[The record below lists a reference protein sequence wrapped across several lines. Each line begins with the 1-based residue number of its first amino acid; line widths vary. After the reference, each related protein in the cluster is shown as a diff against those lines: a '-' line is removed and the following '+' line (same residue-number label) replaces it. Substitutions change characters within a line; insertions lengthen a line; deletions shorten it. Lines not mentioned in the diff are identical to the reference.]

1 MTEQLAREF
10 KEVDERAVSG
20 LDQRR
25 KVALGTIALSFCA
38 WLRSR
43 QGTSIYLQHDA
54 ETRNNADRWQNPHT
68 LITSETAMLRL
79 FEERLD
85 PFPPDEAPPPPVGL
99 MRFLWA
105 CTRGARGYILAFAL
119 LSASVSIYE
128 AWLFSF
134 LGQVVDLL
142 STWQSGGAAGDE
154 ESRVLWGIGIVL
166 VVSIGLVALRTMVQH
181 QILAIN
187 LPLRLRWDFHRL
199 MLRQSLSF
207 FSDEFSGRVTT
218 KVMQTALSVREVL
231 FTLIEILP
239 GIGVYFIAIIAL
251 AGGFALKLMLPFLA
265 WIVLFGLAMV
275 YFVPRLGKVG
285 QEQADARSSMTGR
298 IADAYTNITTVK
310 LFSHSKREAHFAR
323 AAMEDF
329 KLTGFRQMRLVSQ
342 FEIVNQALVVA
353 LILGAGGYALWLWHQ
368 GEVGTGAVA
377 AITAMALRINGMSHW
392 IMWQMTSLFENI
404 GTVQDGM
411 ATLTS
416 GPKVQDVPDAKVLEP
431 AGGEVVFDNVSFN
444 YNGERQVLDGL
455 TLHIRPGEKIG
466 LVGRSGAG
474 KSTLINL
481 LLRFYDVDRGEIRI
495 DGQNIAEVTQDSLR
509 SVIGMVTQDTSLLH
523 RSIRDNIA
531 YGRPDATDEDI
542 HRAAVNAQADGFIS
556 QLSDKQGHSGYD
568 TLVGERGIKLS
579 GGQRQRIAIAR
590 VMLKNAPILL
600 LDEATSALD
609 SEVEVAIQESLDEM
623 MQGKT
628 VIAIAHRLSTI
639 AAMDRLIVMDEGR
652 IVEQGTHAQLLEK
665 NGTYA
670 RLWQHQSGGFLGE
683 DRGLVEVMEE

>member
-1 MTEQLAREF
+1 
-10 KEVDERAVSG
+10 
-20 LDQRR
+20 
-25 KVALGTIALSFCA
+25 
-38 WLRSR
+38 
-43 QGTSIYLQHDA
+43 
-54 ETRNNADRWQNPHT
+54 
-68 LITSETAMLRL
+68 MLRA
-79 FEERLD
+79 FEQRLD

-99 MRFLWA
+99 LRFLWA
-105 CTRGARGYILAFAL
+105 CTRGARGYVLALAL
-119 LSASVSIYE
+119 LSAGVSIYE

-142 STWQSGGAAGDE
+142 SAWQAGGAADGQE
-154 ESRVLWGIGIVL
+154 TRVLWGIAIVL
-166 VVSIGLVALRTMVQH
+166 LTSIGLVALRTMVQH
-181 QILAIN
+181 QVLAIN

-218 KVMQTALSVREVL
+218 KVMQTALAVREVL
-231 FTLIEILP
+231 FTVIEIAP

-251 AGGFALKLMLPFLA
+251 AGGFDLKLMLPFIA
-265 WIVLFGLAMV
+265 WVALFGLAML
-275 YFVPRLGKVG
+275 YFVPRLGQVG
-285 QEQADARSSMTGR
+285 QEQAHARSSMTGR
-298 IADAYTNITTVK
+298 VSDAYTNITTVK

-342 FEIVNQALVVA
+342 FEIVNQALVVG
-353 LILGAGGYALWLWHQ
+353 LIAGAGGYALWLWHQ

-377 AITAMALRINGMSHW
+377 AITAMALRVNGMSHW

-411 ATLTS
+411 ETLTR
-416 GPKVQDVPDAKVLEP
+416 GPKVQDAPNAGVLKTT
-431 AGGEVVFDNVSFN
+431 GGAVDFDNVSFN

-455 TLHIRPGEKIG
+455 TLHIRPGEKVG

-481 LLRFYDVDRGEIRI
+481 LLRFYDVDSGEIRI
-495 DGQNIAEVTQDSLR
+495 DGQNIAKVTQDSLR
-509 SVIGMVTQDTSLLH
+509 SAIGMVTQDTSLLH

-531 YGRPDATDEDI
+531 YGRPDATEQQI
-542 HRAAVNAQADGFIS
+542 RHAAANAQADAFIE
-556 QLSDKQGHSGYD
+556 QLSDRQGHSGYD

-609 SEVEVAIQESLDEM
+609 SEVEVAIQESLNEM

-639 AAMDRLIVMDEGR
+639 AAMDRLIVMDQGR
-652 IVEQGTHAQLLEK
+652 IIEQGTHSELLAR

-683 DRGLVEVMEE
+683 DQGVAEAME

>member
-1 MTEQLAREF
+1 
-10 KEVDERAVSG
+10 V
-20 LDQRR
+20 
-25 KVALGTIALSFCA
+25 
-38 WLRSR
+38 
-43 QGTSIYLQHDA
+43 
-54 ETRNNADRWQNPHT
+54 
-68 LITSETAMLRL
+68 
-79 FEERLD
+79 
-85 PFPPDEAPPPPVGL
+85 
-99 MRFLWA
+99 
-105 CTRGARGYILAFAL
+105 
-119 LSASVSIYE
+119 
-128 AWLFSF
+128 
-134 LGQVVDLL
+134 
-142 STWQSGGAAGDE
+142 
-154 ESRVLWGIGIVL
+154 
-166 VVSIGLVALRTMVQH
+166 
-181 QILAIN
+181 LAIN

-218 KVMQTALSVREVL
+218 KVMQTALAVREVL
-231 FTLIEILP
+231 FTLIEVLP

-251 AGGFALKLMLPFLA
+251 AGGFALQLMLPFLA
-265 WIVLFGLAMV
+265 WGALFGLAML

-285 QEQADARSSMTGR
+285 QEQAHARSSMTGR
-298 IADAYTNITTVK
+298 ISDAYTNITTVK

-342 FEIVNQALVVA
+342 FEIVNQALVVG

-368 GEVGTGAVA
+368 GQVGAGAVA
-377 AITAMALRINGMSHW
+377 AVTAMALRINGMSHW

-411 ATLTS
+411 ATLTR
-416 GPKVQDVPDAKVLEP
+416 GPKVQDAPDAGTLVTR
-431 AGGEVVFDNVSFN
+431 GGAVTFDKVSFN
-444 YNGERQVLDGL
+444 YNGERQVLDDL
-455 TLHIRPGEKIG
+455 SLHIRPGEKVG

-481 LLRFYDVDRGEIRI
+481 LLRFYDVNSGEIRI
-495 DGQNIAEVTQDSLR
+495 DGQNIAHVTQDSLR
-509 SVIGMVTQDTSLLH
+509 SAIGMVTQDTSLLH

-531 YGRPDATDEDI
+531 YGRPEATEAQI
-542 HRAAVNAQADGFIS
+542 RSAAANAQADGFIS
-556 QLSDKQGHSGYD
+556 QLSDRQGHSGYD

-609 SEVEVAIQESLDEM
+609 SEVEVAIQESLDDM

-652 IVEQGTHAQLLEK
+652 IIEQGSHAELLDR

-670 RLWQHQSGGFLGE
+670 RLWRHQSGGFLGE
-683 DRGLVEVMEE
+683 DQGLAEAVE

>member
-1 MTEQLAREF
+1 M
-10 KEVDERAVSG
+10 
-20 LDQRR
+20 
-25 KVALGTIALSFCA
+25 
-38 WLRSR
+38 LRSF
-43 QGTSIYLQHDA
+43 
-54 ETRNNADRWQNPHT
+54 E
-68 LITSETAMLRL
+68 RL
-79 FEERLD
+79 LD
-85 PFPPDEAPPPPVGL
+85 PFPPDEVPPPPEGL
-99 MRFLWA
+99 GKFLWA
-105 CTRGARGYILAFAL
+105 CTRGARGYVLGLAVF
-119 LSASVSIYE
+119 SAAVSLYE

-142 STWQSGGAAGDE
+142 AAWKAGGAITRP
-154 ESRVLWGIGIVL
+154 ESHVLWGISAVL
-166 VVSIGLVALRTMVQH
+166 VASVGLVAVRTMLQH
-181 QILAIN
+181 QVLAIN

-199 MLRQSLSF
+199 MLKQSLSF

-218 KVMQTALSVREVL
+218 KVMQTALAVRDVL
-231 FTLIEILP
+231 FTMIEIAP
-239 GIGVYFIAIIAL
+239 GIGVYFVAIIAL
-251 AGGFALKLMLPFLA
+251 AGTFDLRLMLPFVG
-265 WIVLFGLAMV
+265 WIALFGLAMY
-275 YFVPRLGKVG
+275 YFVPRLGEVG
-285 QEQADARSSMTGR
+285 QEQANARSSMTGR
-298 IADAYTNITTVK
+298 ISDAYTNITTVK
-310 LFSHSKREAHFAR
+310 LFSHTNREAHFAR

-329 KLTGFRQMRLVSQ
+329 KQTGFRQMRLVSQ
-342 FEIVNQALVVA
+342 FEIVNQALVAA
-353 LILGAGGYALWLWHQ
+353 LIMAAGGYALWLWHQ

-411 ATLTS
+411 STLTR
-416 GPKVQDVPDAKVLEP
+416 GPKVQDAPNATTLQTT
-431 AGGEVVFDNVSFN
+431 GGAVTFENVSFN
-444 YNGERQVLDGL
+444 YNGERQVLDDL
-455 TLHIRPGEKIG
+455 NLRIAAGEKIG

-481 LLRFYDVDRGEIRI
+481 LLRFYDLDSGAIRI
-495 DGQNIAEVTQDSLR
+495 DGQNIAHVTQDSLR

-531 YGRPDATDEDI
+531 YGRPDATDEQVR
-542 HRAAVNAQADGFIS
+542 RAALNAQADDFIRL
-556 QLSDKQGHSGYD
+556 LSDKQGHSGYD

-579 GGQRQRIAIAR
+579 GGQRQRVAIAR

-639 AAMDRLIVMDEGR
+639 AAMDRLVVMDHGR
-652 IVEQGTHAQLLEK
+652 IIEQGTHAELLAS

-670 RLWQHQSGGFLGE
+670 RLWRHQSGGFLGE
-683 DRGLVEVMEE
+683 DEGVVEAAD

>member
-1 MTEQLAREF
+1 
-10 KEVDERAVSG
+10 
-20 LDQRR
+20 
-25 KVALGTIALSFCA
+25 
-38 WLRSR
+38 
-43 QGTSIYLQHDA
+43 
-54 ETRNNADRWQNPHT
+54 
-68 LITSETAMLRL
+68 MLRV
-79 FEERLD
+79 FERRLD

-105 CTRGARGYILAFAL
+105 CTRGARGYVLALAL

-142 STWQSGGAAGDE
+142 STWQAGGAVSGQ
-154 ESRVLWGIGIVL
+154 ESRVLWGIAIVL
-166 VVSIGLVALRTMVQH
+166 LTSVGLVALRTMVQH

-218 KVMQTALSVREVL
+218 KVMQTALAVREVL
-231 FTLIEILP
+231 FTLIEIAP

-265 WIVLFGLAMV
+265 WVALFGLAML
-275 YFVPRLGKVG
+275 YFVPRLGQVG
-285 QEQADARSSMTGR
+285 QEQAHARSSMTGR
-298 IADAYTNITTVK
+298 ISDAYTNITTVK
-310 LFSHSKREAHFAR
+310 LFSHSNREAHFAR

-329 KLTGFRQMRLVSQ
+329 KQTGFRQMRLVSQ
-342 FEIVNQALVVA
+342 FEIVNQALVVG

-368 GEVGTGAVA
+368 GQVGAGAVA

-411 ATLTS
+411 ETLTR
-416 GPKVQDVPDAKVLEP
+416 GPKVQDAPDAGVLVP
-431 AGGEVVFDNVSFN
+431 SGGAVTFDNVHFN

-455 TLHIRPGEKIG
+455 SLHIRAGEKIG

-481 LLRFYDVDRGEIRI
+481 LLRFYDVDSGTIRI
-495 DGQNIAEVTQDSLR
+495 DGQNIAQVTQDSLR
-509 SVIGMVTQDTSLLH
+509 SAIGMVTQDTSLLH

-531 YGRPDATDEDI
+531 YGRPDATDAQV
-542 HRAAVNAQADGFIS
+542 HRAAINAQADGFIS
-556 QLSDKQGHSGYD
+556 QLSDRQGHTGYD

-652 IVEQGTHAQLLEK
+652 IIEQGTHAELLER

-683 DRGLVEVMEE
+683 DQGLDEAMDRA

>member
-1 MTEQLAREF
+1 
-10 KEVDERAVSG
+10 
-20 LDQRR
+20 
-25 KVALGTIALSFCA
+25 
-38 WLRSR
+38 
-43 QGTSIYLQHDA
+43 
-54 ETRNNADRWQNPHT
+54 
-68 LITSETAMLRL
+68 MLRL

-416 GPKVQDVPDAKVLEP
+416 GPKVQDAPDAKVLEP

-495 DGQNIAEVTQDSLR
+495 DGQNIAQVTQDSLR

-639 AAMDRLIVMDEGR
+639 AAMDRLIVMDDGR
-652 IVEQGTHAQLLEK
+652 IIEQGTHAQLLEK

>member
-1 MTEQLAREF
+1 MFRAF
-10 KEVDERAVSG
+10 ER
-20 LDQRR
+20 
-25 KVALGTIALSFCA
+25 
-38 WLRSR
+38 W
-43 QGTSIYLQHDA
+43 
-54 ETRNNADRWQNPHT
+54 
-68 LITSETAMLRL
+68 
-79 FEERLD
+79 LD
-85 PFPPDEAPPPPVGL
+85 PFPPDEAPPPPMGL
-99 MRFLWA
+99 LRFLWA
-105 CTRGARGYILAFAL
+105 CTRGARGYILALAL
-119 LSASVSIYE
+119 FSAGVSIYE

-142 STWQSGGAAGDE
+142 AGWQAGGVVGDE
-154 ESRVLWGIGIVL
+154 ERRVLWSIGLVL
-166 VVSIGLVALRTMVQH
+166 VASVVLVALRTLMQH
-181 QILAIN
+181 QVLAIN

-218 KVMQTALSVREVL
+218 KVMQTALAVRDVL
-231 FTLIEILP
+231 FTLIEIAP
-239 GIGVYFIAIIAL
+239 GIGVYFVAIIAL
-251 AGGFALKLMLPFLA
+251 AGGFASKLMLPFLA
-265 WIVLFGLAMV
+265 WIVLFGLTML

-285 QEQADARSSMTGR
+285 QEQAHARSSMTGR
-298 IADAYTNITTVK
+298 VSDAYTNITTVK
-310 LFSHSKREAHFAR
+310 LFSHSRREAQFAR

-329 KLTGFRQMRLVSQ
+329 KQTGLRQMRLVSQ
-342 FEIVNQALVVA
+342 FEIVNQALVAA
-353 LILGAGGYALWLWHQ
+353 LIMGAGGYALWLWHQ
-368 GEVGTGAVA
+368 GDIGTGAVA

-411 ATLTS
+411 ATLTQ
-416 GPKVQDVPDAKVLEP
+416 GPKVQDAPGAGVLETR
-431 AGGEVVFDNVSFN
+431 GGAVTFDNVSFN

-455 TLHIRPGEKIG
+455 NLSIRPGEKVG

-481 LLRFYDVDRGEIRI
+481 LLRFYDVDSGAIRI
-495 DGQNIAEVTQDSLR
+495 DGQNVAKVTQDSLR
-509 SVIGMVTQDTSLLH
+509 SAIGMVTQDTSLLH

-531 YGRPDATDEDI
+531 YGRPDATDAQI
-542 HRAAVNAQADGFIS
+542 RRAAVNAQADGFIQ
-556 QLSDKQGHSGYD
+556 QLSDRQGHSGYD

-609 SEVEVAIQESLDEM
+609 SEVEIAIQESLDEM

-652 IVEQGTHAQLLEK
+652 IIEQGTHSELLEK

-683 DRGLVEVMEE
+683 DQGVAEAAE

>member
-1 MTEQLAREF
+1 
-10 KEVDERAVSG
+10 
-20 LDQRR
+20 
-25 KVALGTIALSFCA
+25 
-38 WLRSR
+38 
-43 QGTSIYLQHDA
+43 
-54 ETRNNADRWQNPHT
+54 
-68 LITSETAMLRL
+68 MLRIL
-79 FEERLD
+79 ERWLD
-85 PFPPDEAPPPPVGL
+85 SFPPDEAPPPPMGL
-99 MRFLWA
+99 ARFMWA
-105 CTRGARGYILAFAL
+105 CTRGARGYIVALAL
-119 LSASVSIYE
+119 LSAAVSIYE
-128 AWLFSF
+128 AWLFAF

-142 STWQSGGAAGDE
+142 ATWKVGDAVTAE
-154 ESRVLWGIGIVL
+154 EARVLWGAGAVL
-166 VVSIGLVALRTMVQH
+166 LVSIGLVAGRTLVQH
-181 QILAIN
+181 QVLAIN

-218 KVMQTALSVREVL
+218 KVMQTALAVREVL

-239 GIGVYFIAIIAL
+239 GIGVYFVAIIAL
-251 AGGFALKLMLPFLA
+251 AGGFALKLMLPFIA
-265 WIVLFGLAMV
+265 WVALFGLTMV
-275 YFVPRLGKVG
+275 YFVPRLGQVG
-285 QEQADARSSMTGR
+285 QEQAHARSSMTGR
-298 IADAYTNITTVK
+298 VSDAYTNITTVK
-310 LFSHSKREAHFAR
+310 LFSHSRREAHFAR

-329 KLTGFRQMRLVSQ
+329 KQTGFRQMRLVSQ
-342 FEIVNQALVVA
+342 FEIANQALVVG
-353 LILGAGGYALWLWHQ
+353 LIMGAGGYALWLWHQ
-368 GEVGTGAVA
+368 GEVGAGAVA
-377 AITAMALRINGMSHW
+377 AITAMALRVNGMSHW

-411 ATLTS
+411 VTLTT
-416 GPKVQDVPDAKVLEP
+416 GPKVQDVPN
-431 AGGEVVFDNVSFN
+431 AGELVTHGGAVSFDNVRFN

-455 TLHIRPGEKIG
+455 SLEIRPGEKIG

-481 LLRFYDVDRGEIRI
+481 LLRFYDVDSGEIRI
-495 DGQNIAEVTQDSLR
+495 DGQNIAQVTQDSLR
-509 SVIGMVTQDTSLLH
+509 SAIGMVTQDTSLLH

-531 YGRPDATDEDI
+531 YGRPEASEAQI
-542 HRAAVNAQADGFIS
+542 RRAAASAQADGFIS
-556 QLSDKQGHSGYD
+556 QLSDRQGNTGYD

-609 SEVEVAIQESLDEM
+609 SEVEVAIQESLDDM

-652 IVEQGTHAQLLEK
+652 IIEQGTHAELLAR

-683 DRGLVEVMEE
+683 DQGVVESTE